1 MDDDGQVIS
10 FEEATRRRRA
20 LEEERRE
27 REATH
32 EVKLSD
38 AMTHLLA
45 DEEAAPAEGA
55 SADRSREE
63 HPTPEDLRRIV
74 ERDFA
79 DVGGR
84 SGREPEERPRPHLVG
99 ERQEDH
105 GGQLCSFET
114 RRCWDPVEFPEGPPP
129 D

>member
-10 FEEATRRRRA
+10 FEEAARRRRA
-20 LEEERRE
+20 LQDDERE
-27 REATH
+27 RGGVH

-38 AMTHLLA
+38 AMTHLLD
-45 DEEAAPAEGA
+45 DEAAAPAGDEPAG
-55 SADRSREE
+55 RPEE

-74 ERDFA
+74 ERDFTDDA
-79 DVGGR
+79 GR
-84 SGREPEERPRPHLVG
+84 FGREPEERPGPHLVEDRG
-99 ERQEDH
+99 EDH

-114 RRCWDPVEFPEGPPP
+114 RRCWDPEDFPEGPPP